1 MLIKQARSP
10 FIIHQLIACKSKRSL
25 WRLKTTGKSSYLV
38 GHCSRGLSVHC
49 CADVCHLSRVPLQW
63 SRQTNTF
70 YKESICSFNLTSSR
84 DDESWMN
91 HKGRIH
97 TQKSLEFHRD
107 IATSSKV
114 RKKMKKWD
122 QRLIPKNKIYDEQL
136 FLNCLGKE
144 ERGGGKGEASS
155 VLRIKFN
162 QGSLF
167 KKPAKSAKMWEK
179 RTTPTSAPF

>member
-1 MLIKQARSP
+1 
-10 FIIHQLIACKSKRSL
+10 
-25 WRLKTTGKSSYLV
+25 
-38 GHCSRGLSVHC
+38 
-49 CADVCHLSRVPLQW
+49 
-63 SRQTNTF
+63 
-70 YKESICSFNLTSSR
+70 
-84 DDESWMN
+84 MN

-167 KKPAKSAKMWEK
+167 KKPAKSAKM
-179 RTTPTSAPF
+179 

>member
-1 MLIKQARSP
+1 
-10 FIIHQLIACKSKRSL
+10 
-25 WRLKTTGKSSYLV
+25 
-38 GHCSRGLSVHC
+38 
-49 CADVCHLSRVPLQW
+49 
-63 SRQTNTF
+63 
-70 YKESICSFNLTSSR
+70 
-84 DDESWMN
+84 MN

-144 ERGGGKGEASS
+144 ERRGGKGEASS

-162 QGSLF
+162 KALYSRNLPNLQ
-167 KKPAKSAKMWEK
+167 KCEEKS
-179 RTTPTSAPF
+179 TTPTSAPF